1 MKMKRKIIYSVNKGI
16 LLLLAFGAL
25 AAVAVMAPN
34 ALQIIKLFQ
43 KRDPRLRK
51 YRPNSIRKSFRRLED
66 QKLISI
72 QEENGQ
78 LIIRLTEKGRTR
90 ALKYKIEDMKIPVPK
105 IWDKKW
111 RLVMFDIPNRKTL
124 ARDVLRDKLKELGFY
139 KLQKSIWIYPY
150 ECKNE
155 IDFIK
160 EIYEVSPYVKMAVV
174 EKIDDEEKYL
184 SFFNLKSS

>member
-1 MKMKRKIIYSVNKGI
+1 MKRKIIYSVNKGI